1 MSLLS
6 ISLSKAIEGYMLAAN
21 ARRLSLNTL
30 TGYDQTFRAF
40 LLFLDEDPAMN
51 SIDAGL
57 VRGFLNSL
65 EHLSP
70 KSVRNNHTGRSALWT
85 WAVREGVVERHVV
98 REVIPPAIPRREVVP
113 YTRAD
118 VLAMLGAC
126 DRTRGYGRPGKV
138 RCDNRRPTALRD
150 RAIITLLVDTGMRAT
165 ELCELRIYQADLK
178 NQRITVMGK
187 GRKERTLPIS
197 PRTAQVI
204 WRYLATR
211 EDGSRKAGPLFA
223 TQMGLPLERKGL
235 RQLLRRIGD
244 RAGVEGVNVH
254 RFRHTFAIE
263 FLRNQPNV
271 FALQR
276 MLGHSTLEMVR
287 RYLAIAESDVENA
300 HRDASPVQDWLV

>member
-1 MSLLS
+1 MSELS
-6 ISLSKAIEGYMLAAN
+6 ISLSKALEGYMIAAN
-21 ARRLSLNTL
+21 ARRLSVNTL

-57 VRGFLNSL
+57 VRGFWNTFLDLTKTQTFVFISTFN
-65 EHLSP
+65 
-70 KSVRNNHTGRSALWT
+70 TLWT
-85 WAVREGVVERHVV
+85 WAVREGVAERHVV
-98 REVIPPAIPRREVVP
+98 RDVIPPAIPRREVVP

-118 VLAMLGAC
+118 ILAMLAAC

-150 RAIITLLVDTGMRAT
+150 RAIITLLVDTGLRAT
-165 ELCELRIYQADLK
+165 ELCELRIYQTDLK

-211 EDGSRKAGPLFA
+211 EDGNRKAGPLF
-223 TQMGLPLERKGL
+223 TTLKGLPLERKGL

-300 HRDASPVQDWLV
+300 HRDASPVANWLL